1 MSRQACD
8 ATDASFDMPY
18 EHIAEWNKPELPEG
32 SELLLFINS
41 NDDCGTLDNIYR
53 LPLSRITPGSAFQQ
67 NTYSVY
73 APSGSTAA
81 PATGVYKVIPAYT
94 NINEPH
100 TINAAKADS
109 QTTLAKYL
117 VIGEDPNATDRV
129 YIQSSGYYTFPS
141 AHIYKDFIGKTFY
154 VSDTVPGE
162 VVSTA
167 PAIAQP
173 VFLVIDATTIQILL

>member
-1 MSRQACD
+1 MSDCHE
-8 ATDASFDMPY
+8 FDLPY
-18 EHIAEWNKPELPEG
+18 EHISEWNKPELPEG
-32 SELLLFINS
+32 SELLLFVNS
-41 NDDCGTLDNIYR
+41 SSDACADLDNIYR
-53 LPLSRITPGSAFQQ
+53 LPLGRILPGSAFQQ

-73 APSGSTAA
+73 APTGSLTP
-81 PATGVYKVIPAYT
+81 PATTALKVIPAYT
-94 NINEPH
+94 DINQPY

-109 QTTLAKYL
+109 STTLAKYL